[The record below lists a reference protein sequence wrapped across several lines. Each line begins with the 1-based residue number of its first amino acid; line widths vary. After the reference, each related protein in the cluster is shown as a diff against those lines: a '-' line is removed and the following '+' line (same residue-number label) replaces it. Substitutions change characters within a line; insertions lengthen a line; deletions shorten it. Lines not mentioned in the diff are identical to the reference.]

1 MNNKVLKVD
10 IETRGEVETIKNDKE
25 KLFFYKDNAFDS
37 FDYIETL
44 NKGIGLAKKG
54 YRIVKLA
61 PKSLV

>member
-44 NKGIGLAKKG
+44 NKGIELAKKG